1 MNFLPHDW
9 TLTQSQL
16 DVWVRQSQKQ
26 AKAGRIPTY
35 ISHLE
40 HAYPGWFAVHIATL
54 NGRVYKSGKGNLAF
68 SLMSVVKP
76 LVLLYLLELLGA
88 KDVFAWVNTHPS
100 DQPFNSITQLK
111 QDKGIPRNP
120 MLNSGAIALMSL
132 MPGKDGTT
140 KCNRFCQWLN
150 QWAGTQLKLDQ
161 TVLRSVRQLPNERN
175 RALARSL
182 AQAKRLDGDMKTALD
197 AYEQVCC
204 ISATVEILAQLG
216 MLLID
221 RSLDIDPNNQ
231 RITISLMSTCGLYEE
246 SGHFAVTAGIPTKS
260 GVSGAILAVVPNQG
274 AIACYSPP
282 LNVMGNSVGGLYFLQ
297 QLSRNLNLSVFS

>member
-1 MNFLPHDW
+1 M
-9 TLTQSQL
+9 
-16 DVWVRQSQKQ
+16 RQSQKQ
-26 AKAGRIPTY
+26 AKSGRIPTY

-40 HAYPGWFAVHIATL
+40 HAYPGWFAVHISAL
-54 NGRVYKSGKGNLAF
+54 NGCTYKSGKAGLSF

-88 KDVFAWVNTHPS
+88 KDVFDWVGTQPS

-132 MPGKDGTT
+132 IPGKDGTA
-140 KCNRFCQWLN
+140 KCNTFCQWLN
-150 QWAGTQLKLDQ
+150 QRVGTQLKLDQ
-161 TVLRSVRQLPNERN
+161 TVLCSVRQLPNERN

-182 AQAKRLDGDMKTALD
+182 AQSKRLVGDIKTALD

-204 ISATVEILAQLG
+204 ISATVEILARLG
-216 MLLID
+216 MLLVD
-221 RSLDIDPNNQ
+221 RSLDIDPTHQ
-231 RITISLMSTCGLYEE
+231 RIVVTLMSTCGLYEE
-246 SGHFAVTAGIPTKS
+246 SGHVAVTMGIPAKS

-282 LNVMGNSVGGLYFLQ
+282 LNAVGNSVGGLYFLH
-297 QLSRNLNLSVFS
+297 QLSKTLNLSVFS